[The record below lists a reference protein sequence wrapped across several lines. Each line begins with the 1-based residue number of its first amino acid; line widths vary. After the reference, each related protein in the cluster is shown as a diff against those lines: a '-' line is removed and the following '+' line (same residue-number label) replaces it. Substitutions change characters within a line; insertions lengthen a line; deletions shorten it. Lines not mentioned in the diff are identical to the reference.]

1 MIAHDPALAVAA
13 NARRYWWLFLIRGL
27 FGLALGV
34 YALLFPGATLAVAV
48 LFIGAYLI
56 VDGVIACAKAIQ
68 IMRSDA
74 HWWILLLEGILGIV
88 VGLAIFMWPALS
100 VLTLAYLVGYWAIF
114 SGIASIVAALR
125 LRSHIANE
133 WLYLF
138 FGVISV
144 LFGLFVLFAPAAG
157 LVYIV
162 LSICIYGFVI
172 GFTMIALAFRA
183 RSLPASAINPT
194 PAR

>member
-1 MIAHDPALAVAA
+1 MMVPDPALAVAA

-48 LFIGAYLI
+48 LLIGAYLI
-56 VDGVIACAKAIQ
+56 VDGVITCVKSIR

-74 HWWILLLEGILGIV
+74 HWWVVLLEGILGIA

-100 VLTLAYLVGYWAIF
+100 VLSLAYLVGYWAIF
-114 SGIASIVAALR
+114 SGVAAIVAALR
-125 LRSHIANE
+125 LRRHIPNE

-144 LFGLFVLFAPAAG
+144 IFGLFVLFAPAAG

-162 LSICIYGFVI
+162 LSICIYGFVM
-172 GFTMIALAFRA
+172 GVTMLALAFRA
-183 RSLPASAINPT
+183 RSLPVP
-194 PAR
+194 

>member
-1 MIAHDPALAVAA
+1 MIVPDPALGVAA

-48 LFIGAYLI
+48 LLIGAYLI

-74 HWWILLLEGILGIV
+74 HWWIVLLEGILGIA
-88 VGLAIFMWPALS
+88 VGLAIFTWPALS
-100 VLTLAYLVGYWAIF
+100 VLSLAYLVGYWAVF

-125 LRSHIANE
+125 LRNHLPNE

-144 LFGLFVLFAPAAG
+144 VFGLFVLVAPAAG

-162 LSICIYGFVI
+162 LSICVYGFI
-172 GFTMIALAFRA
+172 MGFTMLALAFRA
-183 RSLPASAINPT
+183 RSLPA
-194 PAR
+194 

>member
-1 MIAHDPALAVAA
+1 MIAPNPTLGVAA

-27 FGLALGV
+27 FGIALGF
-34 YALLFPGATLAVAV
+34 YALFFPGATLAVAV

-74 HWWILLLEGILGIV
+74 HWWVILLEGILGIA
-88 VGLAIFMWPALS
+88 VGLAIFMWPGLS
-100 VLTLAYLVGYWAIF
+100 VLSLAYLVGYWAIF

-125 LRSHIANE
+125 LRSHIPNE
-133 WLYLF
+133 WLYLV

-144 LFGLFVLFAPAAG
+144 VFGLFVLFAPGAG
-157 LVYIV
+157 LIYIV
-162 LSICIYGFVI
+162 LSICIYGFVM
-172 GFTMIALAFRA
+172 GFTMLALAFRA
-183 RSLPASAINPT
+183 RSLPV
-194 PAR
+194 

>member
-1 MIAHDPALAVAA
+1 MIAPDPTLAVAA

-34 YALLFPGATLAVAV
+34 YALLFPGATLAVA
-48 LFIGAYLI
+48 LLLIGAYLI

-68 IMRSDA
+68 IRQSDP
-74 HWWILLLEGILGIV
+74 HWWIVLLEGLLGIV
-88 VGLAIFMWPALS
+88 VGLAIFTWPALS
-100 VLTLAYLVGYWAIF
+100 VLSLAYLVGYWAIL

-125 LRSHIANE
+125 LRSHMSNE

-138 FGVISV
+138 FGAISV

-162 LSICIYGFVI
+162 LSICIYGFI
-172 GFTMIALAFRA
+172 MGFTMLALAFKA
-183 RSLPASAINPT
+183 RSLPA
-194 PAR
+194 